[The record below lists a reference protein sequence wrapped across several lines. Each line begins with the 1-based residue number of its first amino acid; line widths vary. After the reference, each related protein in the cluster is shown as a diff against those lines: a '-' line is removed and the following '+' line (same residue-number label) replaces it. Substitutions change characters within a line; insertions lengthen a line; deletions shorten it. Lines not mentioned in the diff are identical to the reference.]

1 MFMSCP
7 WSCNVILFITWSC
20 SKRIIGLRW
29 WNHVKSLQSLN
40 GCVFDAAT
48 TPHNPTGPDLILIW
62 IHFYHESME
71 EDKYHTGWWFGTFF
85 IFPYIGNNHPNW
97 LKFVRGVETTNQ
109 HKSEHVWTVLTV
121 STGCPIWIRGTTHP
135 ATAKHSCHHV
145 ATPRFAAKDWV
156 TKKFRTST
164 GTWHL
169 PAGAGYRMV
178 CCARVM
184 GKTITNRI
192 HRPHKLEYGG
202 FLA

>member
-1 MFMSCP
+1 M
-7 WSCNVILFITWSC
+7 VLFQKDNWFEM
-20 SKRIIGLRW
+20 
-29 WNHVKSLQSLN
+29 VKSCEITTKFERLCFWRRHHPTQS
-40 GCVFDAAT
+40 
-48 TPHNPTGPDLILIW
+48 TGPDLILIW

-164 GTWHL
+164 GTWLCRLGLGIEWYAVH
-169 PAGAGYRMV
+169 V
-178 CCARVM
+178 
-184 GKTITNRI
+184 
-192 HRPHKLEYGG
+192 
-202 FLA
+202 